1 MSDDIKNYFAKLLEK
16 VKKLNEQLND
26 DFDVEYLQEE
36 DLQNIDGEN

>member
-1 MSDDIKNYFAKLLEK
+1 MSDDIKNYCTKLLEK
-16 VKKLNEQLND
+16 VKKLNEQLKD

>member
-26 DFDVEYLQEE
+26 DFDVEYLQEK

>member
-16 VKKLNEQLND
+16 IKKINEQLDD

>member
-16 VKKLNEQLND
+16 VKKINEQLDD

>member
-16 VKKLNEQLND
+16 VKKLNEQLKD